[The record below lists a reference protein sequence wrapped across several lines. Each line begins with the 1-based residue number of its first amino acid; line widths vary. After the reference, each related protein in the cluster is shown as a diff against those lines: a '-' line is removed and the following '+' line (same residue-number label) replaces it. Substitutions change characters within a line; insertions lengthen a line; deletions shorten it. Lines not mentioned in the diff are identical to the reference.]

1 VRLLHPERPDTP
13 AAHRRRWRPW
23 PHR

>member
-1 VRLLHPERPDTP
+1 VRLLHSEPRDTP
-13 AAHRRRWRPW
+13 AAHRRRRRGW